1 MSNYTRY
8 NNRAKMATSTV
19 QPKAE
24 YFTTATAHT
33 GVVTHTKFVYGMP
46 TKRSKKAVHRIW
58 VRITT
63 TEGWTLMGYIGSADK
78 VDELPAIKKGNIIV
92 TEPII
97 LSDWNRAAGRDERS
111 KDYDRA
117 LRGKIVHGTAAA
129 TAVAAAAPVPAAP
142 VVKDYSDFAMPPVFA
157 LINPEGCTAIV
168 FVPNPWN
175 PNHVM
180 TREMDRDSVD
190 GIWRWS
196 RGNTLDKKD
205 AVDEW
210 KHLVSEGYT
219 SRDVI
224 AKPMNGDLGDRPA
237 WDLFASY
244 FSMAT
249 NRFANLVAAHD
260 GNYPR
265 KTNA

>member
-78 VDELPAIKKGNIIV
+78 VDELPAIKKGDIIA

-142 VVKDYSDFAMPPVFA
+142 LVEDYSDFAMPPLFA
-157 LINPEGCTAIV
+157 LINPKGNTAIV

-175 PNHVM
+175 LNHVM
-180 TREMDRDSVD
+180 IREMDRGSVD

-196 RGNTLDKKD
+196 RGNTLDKQD
-205 AVDEW
+205 AVNEW
-210 KHLVSEGYT
+210 KHLVSEGWT

-249 NRFANLVAAHD
+249 NRFANLVAAHN
-260 GNYPR
+260 GYPR

>member
-1 MSNYTRY
+1 MSNYTNYKRT
-8 NNRAKMATSTV
+8 NSTV

-78 VDELPAIKKGNIIV
+78 VDELPAVKKGDIIV
-92 TEPII
+92 TEPFI
-97 LSDWNRAAGRDERS
+97 LSVWKRVAGRDERS

-117 LRGKIVHGTAAA
+117 LRGKIVRGTAAA

-142 VVKDYSDFAMPPVFA
+142 VVAVKNAEDYSDFAMPPVFA
-157 LINPEGCTAIV
+157 LIDPEGDTAFV
-168 FVPNPWN
+168 FVPNPWH
-175 PNHVM
+175 PKYVM
-180 TREMDRDSVD
+180 VREMNREHND

-196 RGNTLDKKD
+196 RGNTLDKQD

-210 KHLVSEGYT
+210 KRLVSEGWT

-224 AKPMNGDLGDRPA
+224 AEPMNGDGDRPD
-237 WDLFASY
+237 WDRFASY

-249 NRFANLVAAHD
+249 NRFANLVASYH
-260 GNYPR
+260 GEYPR